1 MFIVGF
7 ELPSVQR
14 RMSQQV
20 NVRTKEI
27 LAQDVTGHLLCGYG
41 GGVECHAAR
50 RNIGV
55 QI

>member
-1 MFIVGF
+1 MVGF

-14 RMSQQV
+14 CMSQQV

-27 LAQDVTGHLLCGYG
+27 LAQDDVTGHLLCGYG